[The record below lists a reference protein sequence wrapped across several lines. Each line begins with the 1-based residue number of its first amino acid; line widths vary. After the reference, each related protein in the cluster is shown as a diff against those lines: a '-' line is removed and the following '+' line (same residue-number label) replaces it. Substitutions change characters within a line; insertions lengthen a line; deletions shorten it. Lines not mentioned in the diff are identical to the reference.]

1 MLLNVANSI
10 GNLTRYSPFCFVNK
24 KLLQIPQDYGY
35 ESLIMVKK
43 QPDSPDSKSKLVKT
57 EVKKT
62 SKAET
67 SKSAKKTKKAD
78 AKSLVQTKI
87 EFSSSSPTKWAV
99 LPPYDPNLDVKTE
112 FQKLVNLR
120 NKSHIY
126 VGAHVSASGGP
137 DVSVVNSFNVLGQS
151 FALFL
156 KNQRSWNFKPLSPE
170 WIAKFKK
177 NLETFAYDPRFIL
190 PHASYLINV
199 ANPDANKRK
208 KAFENFLD
216 DIKRCEKLGIQLYN
230 FHPGSTCGLCEK
242 EEGIMHISDCI
253 NEALHL
259 SSGVTIVLENAAGQ
273 NNVIGSKFEDLRDI
287 INQVKDKTRVG
298 VCLDT
303 CHLFAAGFDIR
314 THEKFEAVM
323 KSFDDIVGLK
333 YLKAVHLND
342 SKSDLGS
349 GLDRH
354 ENIGKGK
361 LTKETFEFIMNSGYF
376 KEIPIILE
384 TPTKEGDESVYRQ
397 EIQLMY
403 SLYKG

>member
-1 MLLNVANSI
+1 
-10 GNLTRYSPFCFVNK
+10 
-24 KLLQIPQDYGY
+24 
-35 ESLIMVKK
+35 MVKK
-43 QPDSPDSKSKLVKT
+43 QPDSPDSKSKLTKT
-57 EVKKT
+57 EVKKAT
-62 SKAET
+62 KAEASKA
-67 SKSAKKTKKAD
+67 SKKSD
-78 AKSLVQTKI
+78 VKSLVQTKI
-87 EFSSSSPTKWAV
+87 EFSGSSPTRWAV
-99 LPPYDPNLDVKTE
+99 LPPYDPKLDVKTE
-112 FQKLVNLR
+112 FEKIVNLR
-120 NKSHIY
+120 NKSHVY
-126 VGAHVSASGGP
+126 VGAHVSAAGGP
-137 DVSVVNSFNVLGQS
+137 DASVVNSFNVLGQS

-170 WIAKFKK
+170 LIEKFKK
-177 NLETFAYDPRFIL
+177 NMEAFAYDPKFIL

-199 ANPDANKRK
+199 ANPDATKRN
-208 KAFENFLD
+208 KAFDNFLD
-216 DIKRCEKLGIQLYN
+216 DIKRCEKLGIKLYN

-242 EEGIMHISDCI
+242 AEGIKHIADCI
-253 NEALHL
+253 NKALDL
-259 SSGVTIVLENAAGQ
+259 STGVTIVLENAAGQ

-287 INQVKDKTRVG
+287 IDQVKDKTRVG

-314 THEKFEAVM
+314 THDKFESVM
-323 KSFDDIVGLK
+323 KSFGDIVGLK

-342 SKSDLGS
+342 SKSDLAS

-384 TPTKEGDESVYRQ
+384 TPTKEGDESIYRQ